1 MPESSRLQKLLKE
14 PLVHFLG
21 GALLVFG
28 FFWATGTNRDPADYA
43 IIIDQSDIDRLRAG
57 WIQNFRR
64 APTQQEL
71 DALIEQEI
79 TEEIFYREALRLGLD
94 RNDAVI
100 RRRMFTKMRFL
111 DNQDAAESEP
121 SDSQLQQWME
131 KNPDKYRLS
140 ASYDLEQIYLGQ
152 ALAADGQAV
161 AGLLA
166 DLNSGTLAPKD
177 ISKPISLPQRLV
189 GADTFNITRQFGEQF
204 ALDLEKQE
212 PGQWVG
218 PVSSGFGSHL
228 VKITSKT
235 PGKPATLDDVRQA
248 VVNDWRAAQKQRLE
262 EDALE
267 QYRSQYDIKIAG
279 RE

>member
-1 MPESSRLQKLLKE
+1 MTESSRLQKLLKE

-43 IIIDQSDIDRLRAG
+43 IIIDQSDVDRLRAG

-79 TEEIFYREALRLGLD
+79 TEEIYYREALRLGLD

-161 AGLLA
+161 EELLD
-166 DLNSGTLAPKD
+166 DLNSGTVAPKD

-189 GADTFNITRQFGEQF
+189 AADTFNITRQFGEQF

-218 PVSSGFGSHL
+218 PVSSGFGNHL

-235 PGKPATLDDVRQA
+235 PGKPAALDDVRQA
-248 VVNDWRAAQKQRLE
+248 VTNDWRAAQKQRLE